1 MGSDTYFKKYL
12 QKSLIGKGLDIME
25 SAIRPEFKIL
35 RSITIEGVI
44 KEAKD
49 ILHVLGFYLE
59 NREALELLD
68 ATGAKI
74 DEKSHR
80 VFLPQ
85 DMVERAIE
93 TAPSTICL
101 YDTGG
106 AKVVELGGDTIC
118 FDPGSA
124 ALNILDPETKEIRSA
139 LTPDFVAF
147 SKVVDQLE
155 HIRAQSTA
163 MICSDVPQGM
173 ADSYRLYLALLYS
186 KKPVVTGTFAKES
199 FNLMREMLVAV
210 RGSSEALKQKPLAIF
225 DACPSPPLKWSDLTC
240 QSLIDAARAGIPSE
254 FVSMPLTGATA
265 PITLLGAIVQHAAET
280 LAGLVISQTAQAGA
294 PVIWGGSPS
303 AFDMRHGT
311 TPMGSIDTMLID
323 LGYAEIGKYLN
334 FPTHAYMGMSDA
346 KLLDAQSGLES
357 AMGSLLS
364 GIKGINMISGAGML
378 NFESTQSI
386 QKLVIDNEI
395 CGMTYKFLQGISQRD
410 EPIALDLLKTL
421 IRDQQLLDHEHTLK
435 WFKTEHFLPSQVI
448 DRSNFDDWH
457 RHGKTSI
464 GQRAL
469 ARAKELIA
477 QYPGISLKPGIQ
489 KELTGIVRKEAEKLG
504 LSALPEPE
512 SQ

>member
-1 MGSDTYFKKYL
+1 
-12 QKSLIGKGLDIME
+12 ME

-35 RSITIEGVI
+35 RSVTIEGVI
-44 KEAKD
+44 KEAKE

-68 ATGAKI
+68 ATGAKV

-80 VFLPQ
+80 VFLPPG
-85 DMVERAIE
+85 MIEKAIE
-93 TAPSTICL
+93 TAPSTIRL

-106 AKVVELGGDTIC
+106 TEVVELGGDTVC

-124 ALNILDPETKEIRSA
+124 ALNILDPETKKIRPA

-280 LAGLVISQTAQAGA
+280 LAGVVISQTAQAGA

-334 FPTHAYMGMSDA
+334 LPTHAYMGMSDA
-346 KLLDAQSGLES
+346 KLLDAQTGLES
-357 AMGSLLS
+357 AMGSLLA

-395 CGMTYKFLQGISQRD
+395 CGMTYKFLRGISRRD
-410 EPIALDLLKTL
+410 EPIARDLLKTL

-435 WFKTEHFLPSQVI
+435 WFKTEHFLPSQII
-448 DRSNFDDWH
+448 DRSNFDDWY
-457 RHGKTSI
+457 RHGRTSI

-469 ARAKELIA
+469 ALVNELIA
-477 QYPGISLKPGIQ
+477 KYPGISLEPGIQ
-489 KELTGIVRKEAEKLG
+489 KELTAIVGKEAEKLG
-504 LSALPEPE
+504 LGALPEPE